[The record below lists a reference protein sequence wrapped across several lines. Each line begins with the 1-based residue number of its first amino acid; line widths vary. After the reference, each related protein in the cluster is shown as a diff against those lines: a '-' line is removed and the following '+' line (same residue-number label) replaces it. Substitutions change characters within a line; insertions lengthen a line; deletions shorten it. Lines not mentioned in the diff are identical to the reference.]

1 MKTSELSC
9 EICGDRGG
17 PLYRANPKGELPMR
31 MRCEACLDKPPTQ
44 DLKKLCDAI
53 APSRA
58 EREGERD

>member
-1 MKTSELSC
+1 MKASELNC
-9 EICGDRGG
+9 EICGERDR

-31 MRCEACLDKPPTQ
+31 MRCESCLDTPPAP